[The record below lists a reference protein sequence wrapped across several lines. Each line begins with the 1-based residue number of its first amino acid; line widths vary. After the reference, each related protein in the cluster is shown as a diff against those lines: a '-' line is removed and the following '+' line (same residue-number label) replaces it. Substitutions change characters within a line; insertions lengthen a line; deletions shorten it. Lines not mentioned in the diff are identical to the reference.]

1 MNLKNH
7 IMAKLLAFFALLGL
21 AAPLA
26 ARAQTAP
33 TDPTTGLMSTA
44 SSYWGYLT
52 SDITTVGGLVLGVA
66 IIAVVI
72 MALVGWLHKGHGG
85 R

>member
-1 MNLKNH
+1 
-7 IMAKLLAFFALLGL
+7 MAKLLALFALLGL
-21 AAPLA
+21 IAPVA
-26 ARAQTAP
+26 VHAQGTGP
-33 TDPTTGLMSTA
+33 SDPTTGLMSTA
-44 SSYWGYLT
+44 TSYWGFLT

>member
-1 MNLKNH
+1 MKNN
-7 IMAKLLAFFALLGL
+7 ITAKVLALLALFGL
-21 AAPLA
+21 VAPLA
-26 ARAQTAP
+26 ARADGG
-33 TDPTTGLMSTA
+33 DPTTTLMTTA
-44 SSYWGYLT
+44 STYWGYLT
-52 SDITTVGGLVLGVA
+52 ADITTVGGLVLGVA

>member
-1 MNLKNH
+1 MNVKRH
-7 IMAKLLAFFALLGL
+7 IMAKLLALFAFLGL
-21 AAPLA
+21 VAPLA
-26 ARAQTAP
+26 ARAQTAS
-33 TDPTTGLMSTA
+33 DPTTGLMSTA
-44 SSYWGYLT
+44 TTYWGYLT

>member
-1 MNLKNH
+1 M
-7 IMAKLLAFFALLGL
+7 
-21 AAPLA
+21 
-26 ARAQTAP
+26 
-33 TDPTTGLMSTA
+33 TDPTSGLMTTA
-44 SSYWGYLT
+44 TTYWGYLT
-52 SDITTVGGLVLGVA
+52 ADITTVGGLVLGVA